1 MDNRLNQINN
11 KMEKIYIKEAIDDRK
26 HDFELNMLLYLDNEY
41 ERRRFEQ
48 DKIYAKSD
56 LG

>member
-1 MDNRLNQINN
+1 
-11 KMEKIYIKEAIDDRK
+11 MEKIYIKEAIDDRK